1 MVILFYNEKKK
12 FVSFL
17 WHIFVII
24 LVFSPYGI
32 EECKS
37 TKYLS
42 RFTIDQRVGIQQCH
56 VGQILTVYFFSD
68 SVYFRIQPD
77 YKHI

>member
-1 MVILFYNEKKK
+1 MVILFNNEKKSL

-17 WHIFVII
+17 WHIFFII

-42 RFTIDQRVGIQQCH
+42 RFTIDQRVGSQQCH

-77 YKHI
+77 